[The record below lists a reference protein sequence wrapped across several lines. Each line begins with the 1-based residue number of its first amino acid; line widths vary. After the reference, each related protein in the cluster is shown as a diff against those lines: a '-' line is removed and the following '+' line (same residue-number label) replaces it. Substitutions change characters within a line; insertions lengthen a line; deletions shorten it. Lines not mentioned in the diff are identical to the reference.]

1 MNFYSAPCTA
11 TIGSVRTMDNVTY
24 PYTAGS
30 CWTLTSSHCGP
41 NPVYAVFS
49 KKVGNK
55 LAIKAYFGGHSV
67 EIAPSGQ
74 VKINGKFKMFFKT
87 RFLKLV
93 NFFKLLR
100 SLQLLIFQF
109 SIHF

>member
-1 MNFYSAPCTA
+1 
-11 TIGSVRTMDNVTY
+11 MDNVTY

-55 LAIKAYFGGHSV
+55 LAIRAYFGGHSV
-67 EIAPSGQ
+67 EISPSGD
-74 VKINGKFKMFFKT
+74 VKVNGKFKTFLT
-87 RFLKLV
+87 RFVK
-93 NFFKLLR
+93 
-100 SLQLLIFQF
+100 
-109 SIHF
+109 